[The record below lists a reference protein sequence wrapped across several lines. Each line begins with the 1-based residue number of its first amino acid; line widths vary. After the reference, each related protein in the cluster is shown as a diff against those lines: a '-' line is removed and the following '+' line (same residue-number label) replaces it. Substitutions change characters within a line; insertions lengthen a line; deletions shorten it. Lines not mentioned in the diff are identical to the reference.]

1 MSRSRHSAPPARRPS
16 SPPTG
21 AAHATRIERLV
32 AKCREAGMAVTPQRI
47 AIYRA
52 LLEAN
57 DHPNP
62 EAIYTRVRTTM
73 PSVSLATIYKTLDAL
88 VRLGLVSE
96 LPATGNSRRYDAN
109 VDLHH
114 HLVCTRCDRVTD
126 YYDPALDRIPLPS
139 RLAEFRARRVS
150 VHIHGLCA
158 NCANARAP
166 MARHRKPAPRRHVGR
181 SATDRPKE
189 RTRWQ
194 PKQSA
199 RSSTRAARRTGNG
212 GPVS

>member
-1 MSRSRHSAPPARRPS
+1 MLSVEKISPVSRSRRSTPPARRPS

-32 AKCREAGMAVTPQRI
+32 AQCREAGMAVTPQRI

-73 PSVSLATIYKTLDAL
+73 PSLSLATIYKTLDAL
-88 VRLGLVSE
+88 ARLGLVNE
-96 LPATGNSRRYDAN
+96 LSATGNSRRYDAN

-126 YYDPALDRIPLPS
+126 YYDPALDRIALPS
-139 RLAEFRARRVS
+139 RLEGFRARRVS
-150 VHIHGLCA
+150 VHFHGLCA

-166 MARHRKPAPRRHVGR
+166 R
-181 SATDRPKE
+181 
-189 RTRWQ
+189 
-194 PKQSA
+194 
-199 RSSTRAARRTGNG
+199 RSSPLSRGGTHGHGVERAVRGTRI
-212 GPVS
+212 

>member
-1 MSRSRHSAPPARRPS
+1 VENISPVSRSRRSAPPARRPS
-16 SPPTG
+16 SPPTS

-32 AKCREAGMAVTPQRI
+32 AQCREAGIPVTPQRI

-73 PSVSLATIYKTLDAL
+73 PSLSLATIYKTLDAL
-88 VRLGLVSE
+88 TRLGLVSE
-96 LPATGNSRRYDAN
+96 LPAIGNSRRYDAN

-126 YYDPALDRIPLPS
+126 YYDPALDGIPLPS
-139 RLAEFRARRVS
+139 RLAGFRARRVS
-150 VHIHGLCA
+150 VHLHGLCA

-166 MARHRKPAPRRHVGR
+166 RRSSPRSPRR
-181 SATDRPKE
+181 DI
-189 RTRWQ
+189 
-194 PKQSA
+194 A
-199 RSSTRAARRTGNG
+199 RELKGSKTH
-212 GPVS
+212 